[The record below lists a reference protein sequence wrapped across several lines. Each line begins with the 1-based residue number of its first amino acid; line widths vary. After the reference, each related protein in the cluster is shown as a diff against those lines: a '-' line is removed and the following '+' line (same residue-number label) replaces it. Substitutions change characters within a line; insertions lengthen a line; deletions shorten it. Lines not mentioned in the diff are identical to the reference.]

1 MSYYRKLQPLRNMAK
16 KARFL
21 VGGVCG
27 LLLLTVLI
35 LTAQGVKSDSSAHC
49 TRVID
54 GDTIELSTGERVR
67 YIGIDTVE
75 PTDRLGKV
83 ITEFNR
89 YLIEGK
95 DIRLEFD
102 IEKYDKYNRLL
113 AYVYVDDIFVNAT
126 LVERGL
132 AEVMTVPPNVRHRR
146 HFQQL
151 QGKARKS
158 KRGIWSKG

>member
-1 MSYYRKLQPLRNMAK
+1 
-16 KARFL
+16 
-21 VGGVCG
+21 
-27 LLLLTVLI
+27 
-35 LTAQGVKSDSSAHC
+35 
-49 TRVID
+49 
-54 GDTIELSTGERVR
+54 
-67 YIGIDTVE
+67 
-75 PTDRLGKV
+75 
-83 ITEFNR
+83 
-89 YLIEGK
+89 LIEGK

-151 QGKARKS
+151 QEKARKS